1 MLKHSNEEVN
11 IQSET
16 KSSKIIDAN
25 FPNPKPVRAD
35 DCPSLNSVLPK
46 NDIFSSH
53 GCQILAHKELSD
65 W

>member
-16 KSSKIIDAN
+16 KNSKIIDAN

-46 NDIFSSH
+46 NEIFSSH
-53 GCQILAHKELSD
+53 GC
-65 W
+65 